1 MHQQTTQDNYHQL
14 YAIDLPSILTTI
26 YILIVVIFNLIIMAF
41 GYNEFWWPMATN
53 SLSRVLSTVVA
64 FDHNKIYIL
73 NTSTKKRWSQQIVE
87 VSSCK
92 QPLCDLPND
101 VASGHNEVW
110 RPQEVNSLSVNN
122 QML

>member
-1 MHQQTTQDNYHQL
+1 MKSQRGYSYASVDNYHQL

-41 GYNEFWWPMATN
+41 GYNEFWRPMATN
-53 SLSRVLSTVVA
+53 SLSRVLSYVVA

-73 NTSTKKRWSQQIVE
+73 NTSTKKRWSQQIVV

-92 QPLCDLPND
+92 
-101 VASGHNEVW
+101 
-110 RPQEVNSLSVNN
+110 
-122 QML
+122 